1 MDEEKG
7 RRNFEGVE
15 VVKGMMIEEERRNG
29 GKGQALKRKA
39 VRGKRIFW
47 EEYGKGDWKEKRS
60 GENEGKEMGEKGG
73 KKETEKV

>member
-39 VRGKRIFW
+39 VRGKRIF
-47 EEYGKGDWKEKRS
+47 
-60 GENEGKEMGEKGG
+60 
-73 KKETEKV
+73 

>member
-7 RRNFEGVE
+7 RRNYEGVE

-39 VRGKRIFW
+39 ERAKRVFEKRI
-47 EEYGKGDWKEKRS
+47 ERRKGN
-60 GENEGKEMGEKGG
+60 GE
-73 KKETEKV
+73 